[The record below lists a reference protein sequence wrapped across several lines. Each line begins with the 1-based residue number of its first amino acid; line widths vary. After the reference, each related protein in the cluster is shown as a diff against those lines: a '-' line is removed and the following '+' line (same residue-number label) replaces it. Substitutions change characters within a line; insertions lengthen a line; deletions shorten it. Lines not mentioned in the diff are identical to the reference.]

1 MFRTWSATKIVV
13 LAALTALIT
22 VLTFIKVPLVV
33 TRGYVHLGDAGVYFA
48 GFVFGPAIG
57 GVAGGV
63 GTMLADVLSGYAVF
77 APFTLVV
84 HGLQGLAA
92 GLIGYRKDV
101 RRQLLGWGVGT
112 IILVAG
118 YFLAEWG
125 PLQMGIGPALAETPF
140 NLAQSA
146 AGGLVA
152 IPLAAAIRKA
162 WPPIDTLV
170 APRTWEER

>member
-1 MFRTWSATKIVV
+1 MFRSWSATKIVV

-48 GFVFGPAIG
+48 AFVFGPAVG
-57 GVAGGV
+57 GIAGGV

-77 APFTLVV
+77 APFTLVI

-92 GLIGYRKDV
+92 GYLGYRKDL
-101 RRQLLGWGVGT
+101 RRQLLGWAVGT
-112 IILVAG
+112 GILVAG
-118 YFLAEWG
+118 YFLAELG
-125 PLQMGIGPALAETPF
+125 LFGVGPALAETPF

-152 IPLAAAIRKA
+152 IPLAAAIRRA

-170 APRTWEER
+170 SPRAWEER